1 MKRIQFIGIILI
13 MWTATFSVQNLADLS
28 SEDWREDIEYLE
40 ERLISIHPNPFF
52 RIDRGVFQASIEAL
66 EQGLD
71 ELSWYE
77 IYTRLTE
84 IVASIGDG
92 HTVVYPQGSS
102 TLYPIYTYWFSDGL
116 YVIATSES
124 EQRLLNSKVLEISG
138 MKVDDALKAL
148 RRVVSHDNEW
158 GFMNSHSD
166 YLNKPEIMMGLGLA
180 DKEGNLLLKI
190 ENNGVVNE
198 VLVEPQNTGF
208 QWVQKRIEEIDRTY
222 IGRKYWYQYYPDSKI
237 LHFHYASCGSEKG
250 NPFIFFNF
258 EMFLFTWT
266 NAVDKFVIDLRGNGG
281 GSSVILEPFILRM
294 MIDWRLNRTGKFF
307 VLIDRGTFSSAVLN
321 AISLKKR
328 TNAIFV
334 GEPTGGSPR
343 HYGEVKR
350 FVLPNSG
357 ISVSCSSTYWRTTS
371 DTSPAFMPDIIAIRS
386 FEDYYYMRD
395 LAMEAVEFYRIEKEE

>member
-13 MWTATFSVQNLADLS
+13 MWTTAFSVQNLADLS

-52 RIDRGVFQASIEAL
+52 RIDREVFQASIKAL

-138 MKVDDALKAL
+138 TKVDDALKAL

-158 GFMNSHSD
+158 GFMNSLSD

-180 DKEGNLLLKI
+180 DKEGNLVLKI
-190 ENNGVVNE
+190 ENNGAVSE
-198 VLVEPQNTGF
+198 VLVKPQNAGF

-222 IGRKYWYQYYPDSKI
+222 IGRKYWYQYYPDSRI
-237 LHFHYASCGSEKG
+237 LHFHYASCGSEER
-250 NPFIFFNF
+250 NPFILFNCR
-258 EMFLFTWT
+258 MFLFTWT
-266 NAVDKFVIDLRGNGG
+266 NPVDKFVLDLRGNGG
-281 GSSVILEPFILRM
+281 GSSVILEP
-294 MIDWRLNRTGKFF
+294 
-307 VLIDRGTFSSAVLN
+307 DR
-321 AISLKKR
+321 K
-328 TNAIFV
+328 
-334 GEPTGGSPR
+334 
-343 HYGEVKR
+343 
-350 FVLPNSG
+350 
-357 ISVSCSSTYWRTTS
+357 SV
-371 DTSPAFMPDIIAIRS
+371 
-386 FEDYYYMRD
+386 
-395 LAMEAVEFYRIEKEE
+395 V